1 MKFNFEFN
9 INGDY
14 KEQFNEYVTEI
25 LKTTKR
31 QVRERKAHAKIFGER
46 DAAHDYGETL
56 ANRALRSQ
64 IVEDLTED
72 YFKAT
77 GELPESSQLERLANA
92 LLEEELADDSAW
104 KSRQSEY
111 AFFSEEQLA
120 RRRDGV
126 HQRKNEGG
134 QSEVKLEKAWSIGA
148 NGKDYRKPK
157 RRERSDNE
165 NIKIDEQTK
174 SRNKE
179 RLNKYREFTKV
190 QPVITRHISEL
201 RELHAN

>member
-1 MKFNFEFN
+1 MKFKFDFD

-14 KEQFNEYVTEI
+14 QEQFSEYVTEI
-25 LKTTKR
+25 LTTTKR
-31 QVRERKAHAKIFGER
+31 QVKERKAHAKIFGER

-64 IVEDLTED
+64 IIEDLTED
-72 YFKAT
+72 YFRST
-77 GELPESSQLERLANA
+77 GQMPEGSQLERLSNV

-134 QSEVKLEKAWSIGA
+134 QSEVKIEKAWSIGA

-165 NIKIDEQTK
+165 NIKIDENTK

-179 RLNKYREFTKV
+179 RLKRYREFTKV

-201 RELHAN
+201 EGHNVD